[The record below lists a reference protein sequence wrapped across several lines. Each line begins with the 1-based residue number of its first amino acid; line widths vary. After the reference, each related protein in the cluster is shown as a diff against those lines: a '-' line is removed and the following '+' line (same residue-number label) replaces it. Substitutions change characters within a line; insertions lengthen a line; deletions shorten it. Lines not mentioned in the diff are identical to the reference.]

1 MLTYEDCLEMSGS
14 TQDEVDAIAE
24 HDHLCA
30 IQALAEAAYL
40 LQHRGGC
47 HRLRQIVVDDIRK
60 AQIRGDRAH
69 ERALRVL
76 LARIIREHPQD
87 RVA

>member
-24 HDHLCA
+24 HEHLCA

-40 LQHRGGC
+40 LQQPCGC
-47 HRLRQIVVDDIRK
+47 RRLRQILVDDIRK
-60 AQIRGDRAH
+60 AQLRGNRGH
-69 ERALRVL
+69 ERALRL
-76 LARIIREHPQD
+76 LLSRVIREHPQQ